1 MIPCHF
7 YVINAIT
14 KPIQKSICQ
23 NMLKLCMKGKKISNV
38 KIVNLKPYMKV
49 SMLTV
54 NEYFVVI
61 CVLRSLLN

>member
-7 YVINAIT
+7 YVINVTT
-14 KPIQKSICQ
+14 KPIHKLICQ
-23 NMLKLCMKGKKISNV
+23 NMSKSCMKGKKISNV